1 MLTPALW
8 YYLSLRLWEP
18 AFVGA
23 EATFTTIAV
32 WVQLGGLPIEF
43 YYMTTLNRLGKEWN
57 LRVDKEREE
66 RARSTF
72 RSLPTMAPSLR
83 FLCYGR
89 DPWSSF
95 PHSLLTVK

>member
-1 MLTPALW
+1 MECIDLGHFFSLFSFQVGEDFHRVIYVNPCFVVLSQSKALG
-8 YYLSLRLWEP
+8 
-18 AFVGA
+18 ACICGMGA

-66 RARSTF
+66 RARST
-72 RSLPTMAPSLR
+72 LWIA
-83 FLCYGR
+83 
-89 DPWSSF
+89 
-95 PHSLLTVK
+95 

>member
-1 MLTPALW
+1 MASRFQLGLMIMERSDGKSALNENFT
-8 YYLSLRLWEP
+8 LRSLRLFEP

-32 WVQLGGLPIEF
+32 WVQLVGLPISF

-66 RARSTF
+66 RARST
-72 RSLPTMAPSLR
+72 LWIA
-83 FLCYGR
+83 
-89 DPWSSF
+89 
-95 PHSLLTVK
+95 

>member
-1 MLTPALW
+1 MECIDLGHFFSLFSFQVGEDFHRVIYVNPLW

-43 YYMTTLNRLGKEWN
+43 YYIHDHIE
-57 LRVDKEREE
+57 
-66 RARSTF
+66 
-72 RSLPTMAPSLR
+72 
-83 FLCYGR
+83 
-89 DPWSSF
+89 
-95 PHSLLTVK
+95 